1 MKSHWLNHQHGGS
14 VKLAADWRL
23 DIHIRESAA
32 ECEVSS
38 RLDIHIQI
46 LIYSEGN
53 NEQLAI

>member
-1 MKSHWLNHQHGGS
+1 MGS
-14 VKLAADWRL
+14 VKLAADWIL

-46 LIYSEGN
+46 LIFLRGPMHN
-53 NEQLAI
+53 

>member
-1 MKSHWLNHQHGGS
+1 M
-14 VKLAADWRL
+14 KLAADWIL

-46 LIYSEGN
+46 LIFSEGPN
-53 NEQLAI
+53 AQLAI